1 MERLMETFLA
11 IVIAGIGVPLVIG
24 AMITAVAAIFYGLS
38 LL

>member
-1 MERLMETFLA
+1 MEGLMETFLA

-24 AMITAVAAIFYGLS
+24 AMVAVVAAIWYGLS